1 MFYFS
6 GYRPEQAMINKAI
19 SLYDKA
25 YEITPKWSTFWKEG
39 VLQGKGRSQFY
50 AQKYQD
56 SIVTLKQALD
66 ILDDPICYFF
76 LSLDYY
82 AIKDSKNGTYW
93 EGKMRKAFKD
103 DENILSQYDEM
114 LKKLRLMI

>member
-1 MFYFS
+1 MFHHFFL
-6 GYRPEQAMINKAI
+6 ENW
-19 SLYDKA
+19 LL
-25 YEITPKWSTFWKEG
+25 WKES

-56 SIVTLKQALD
+56 SIITLKQAID

-93 EGKMRKAFKD
+93 EGKTRKAFID
-103 DENILSQYDEM
+103 NENILSQYDEM
-114 LKKLRLMI
+114 LKKTKN